1 MFLIRVN
8 CKVGMKW
15 TTVEEEEGVN
25 MLLKNVCCLCYMAT
39 SQTNTHTFRGRPT
52 PKNEIRSVRNQSLES
67 QGYTSYLSVLV

>member
-15 TTVEEEEGVN
+15 TTAEEEEGVN

-39 SQTNTHTFRGRPT
+39 SLHGHILFASANEKQQKYFRQL
-52 PKNEIRSVRNQSLES
+52 QSL
-67 QGYTSYLSVLV
+67 GTVY